1 MPRKRA
7 LSGAT
12 PLDVK
17 HGGRGI
23 RVSVSEEGRTE
34 VSTFALPIRI
44 WHFRLLR
51 QLSNLTAAT
60 FPHSVTR
67 CYLTPPPVSVQ

>member
-17 HGGRGI
+17 RGRCGI
-23 RVSVSEEGRTE
+23 RVSVSEEGLTGRYQTGG
-34 VSTFALPIRI
+34 IRS
-44 WHFRLLR
+44 HCRLR